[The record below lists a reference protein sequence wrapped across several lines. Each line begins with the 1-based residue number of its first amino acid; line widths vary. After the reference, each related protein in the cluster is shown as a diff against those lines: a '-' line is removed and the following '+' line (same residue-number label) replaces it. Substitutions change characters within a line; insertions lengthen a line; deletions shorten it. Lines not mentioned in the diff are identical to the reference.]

1 VIRPGFVSPVPA
13 WEEFLLKRFILLH
26 AVALCAPGVGLRC
39 GPSLVKPA
47 LEEEGEVYVY
57 FQPLPQEAER
67 LKFTLD
73 HLSLVSVDG
82 GEFPLSLSLDDFS
95 SSSAR
100 RQRFVATGRVP
111 PGRYRGLSYGVKKA
125 TLRGDEGET
134 VLLVPEGPV
143 TADFSFEIRRKQAV
157 VLSLVLRYA
166 ESVRSGFSFSPVFS
180 VYVPAAPPS
189 GLLGYVTNRGDN
201 TITVFDKK
209 SGEVRGMIATGRGP
223 EAVAL
228 DQKAG
233 RAYAALSGEDVID
246 VLDVATGRFVNTIR
260 LNVGDGPAWLAL
272 TPDGRTLLAVN
283 AVSRTLSFI
292 DPQALAE
299 LARIPL
305 GDGPRFV
312 LIDRTGLRCYVFNV
326 VSGTISVV
334 DIAHRA
340 LVATLSTDPG
350 PTMGQFNRKG
360 DKLFVI
366 HEWGPY
372 LSVIDPFSLSVA
384 QRVYVGPTLRNQ
396 GRRHNDMIYDQKD
409 AVQIEVYD
417 PFTLVA
423 GAYIEAM
430 SDVRYMTIDGDENNL
445 VLLSAENKKLMT
457 LNLISRKISA
467 ETDVGENPTWLTMMG
482 ER

>member
-1 VIRPGFVSPVPA
+1 MKRLIVI
-13 WEEFLLKRFILLH
+13 ILLSLS
-26 AVALCAPGVGLRC
+26 ALLVSGCAAA
-39 GPSLVKPA
+39 PSLVKPA
-47 LEEEGEVYVY
+47 LEDEGEVYVY
-57 FQPLPQEAER
+57 FQPLPQEAGR

-82 GEFPLSLSLDDFS
+82 GEFPLSLSLDDFNS
-95 SSSAR
+95 DSAR
-100 RQRFVATGRVP
+100 RQRFVAAGRVP

-125 TLRGDEGET
+125 TLRGDEGEA

-143 TADFSFEIRRKQAV
+143 TADFTFEIRRKQAV

-180 VYVPAAPPS
+180 VYVPSTPAS
-189 GLLGYVTNRGDN
+189 GLVGYVTNRGDN
-201 TITVFDKK
+201 TITVFDKR
-209 SGEVRGMIATGRGP
+209 SGEVRGVIATGRGP
-223 EAVAL
+223 EAIAL

-233 RAYAALSGEDVID
+233 RAYVALSGEDEINVF
-246 VLDVATGRFVNTIR
+246 DVATGRPLNTIR
-260 LNVGDGPAWLAL
+260 LNVGDGPAGLAL

-283 AVSRTLSFI
+283 VVSRTLSII
-292 DPQALAE
+292 DPAVLAE

-326 VSGTISVV
+326 LSNTISVV

-360 DKLFVI
+360 DKLLVI
-366 HEWGPY
+366 HEGGHY
-372 LSVIDPFSLSVA
+372 LSVIDPFSLSVS
-384 QRVYVGPTLRNQ
+384 QRVYVGPGLCAIKVDTN
-396 GRRHNDMIYDQKD
+396 NDMIY
-409 AVQIEVYD
+409 ASRREEVRIEVYD
-417 PFTLVA
+417 PFTLIA
-423 GAYIEAM
+423 GAYIESM
-430 SDVRYMTIDGDENNL
+430 SDVCYMTIDGEENNL
-445 VLLSAENKKLMT
+445 FLLSAENKKLMT
-457 LNLISRKISA
+457 LNLISKKIAA
-467 ETDVGENPTWLTMMG
+467 ETDVGENPAWLTMMG

>member
-1 VIRPGFVSPVPA
+1 MKRLNIIIMLLLSALLVSG
-13 WEEFLLKRFILLH
+13 
-26 AVALCAPGVGLRC
+26 CAAA
-39 GPSLVKPA
+39 PSLVKPV

-57 FQPLPQEAER
+57 LQPLPQEAGR

-73 HLSLVSVDG
+73 HLSLVSSDG
-82 GEFPLSLSLDDFS
+82 NEFPLSLSLTEVNSD
-95 SSSAR
+95 SAR
-100 RQRFVATGRVP
+100 TQRFVATGRVP

-125 TLRGDEGET
+125 TLRGDEGEV

-143 TADFSFEIRRKQAV
+143 TTDFPFEIRRKQAV
-157 VLSLVLRYA
+157 VLSLVLQYA

-180 VYVPAAPPS
+180 VYVPATPAS

-223 EAVAL
+223 AAVAL

-233 RAYAALSGEDVID
+233 KVYAALSGEDEID
-246 VLDVATGRFVNTIR
+246 VLDVTTGRFVNTIR

-283 AVSRTLSFI
+283 AVSRTLSII
-292 DPQALAE
+292 DPLALTE
-299 LARIPL
+299 LARITL

-312 LIDRTGLRCYVFNV
+312 LIDRTGRRCYVFNV
-326 VSGTISVV
+326 ISSTISVI
-334 DIAHRA
+334 DIAHRT

-360 DKLFVI
+360 DKLYVV

-372 LSVIDPFSLSVA
+372 LSVIDPFLLSVV
-384 QRVYVGPTLRNQ
+384 QRVYVGPGLCAIKVDTN
-396 GRRHNDMIYDQKD
+396 NDMIYAARRDE
-409 AVQIEVYD
+409 VRIEVYD

-430 SDVRYMTIDGDENNL
+430 SDVRYMTIDGEENNL
-445 VLLSAENKKLMT
+445 FLLSTENKKLMT
-457 LNLISRKISA
+457 LNLVSKKIAA
-467 ETDVGENPTWLTMMG
+467 ETDVGENPTCLTMMG

>member
-1 VIRPGFVSPVPA
+1 MKVILKVIVAVSA
-13 WEEFLLKRFILLH
+13 LLLSG
-26 AVALCAPGVGLRC
+26 CAAAPL
-39 GPSLVKPA
+39 LVKPA

-57 FQPLPQEAER
+57 FQPLPREAER

-73 HLSLVSVDG
+73 HLFLVSGDG
-82 GEFPLSLSLDDFS
+82 REFPLSLSLDDFNS
-95 SSSAR
+95 DSAR
-100 RQRFVATGRVP
+100 RQRFVAAGRVP
-111 PGRYRGLSYGVKKA
+111 PGRYRGLSCGVKKA
-125 TLRGDEGET
+125 ALRGDEGEA

-143 TADFSFEIRRKQAV
+143 TADFTFEVRRKQAV

-180 VYVPAAPPS
+180 VYVPSTPAS
-189 GLLGYVTNRGDN
+189 GLVGYVTNRGDN
-201 TITVFDKK
+201 TITVFDKR
-209 SGEVRGMIATGRGP
+209 SGEVRGVIATGRGP
-223 EAVAL
+223 EAVVL

-233 RAYAALSGEDVID
+233 RAYVALSGEDKID
-246 VLDVATGRFVNTIR
+246 VLEVATGRSVNTIR
-260 LNVGDGPAWLAL
+260 LNVGDGPAGLAL

-283 AVSRTLSFI
+283 AVARTLSII
-292 DPQALAE
+292 DPAALVE

-305 GDGPRFV
+305 GDDPRFV

-326 VSGTISVV
+326 LSGTISVV

-360 DKLFVI
+360 DKLFVV

-384 QRVYVGPTLRNQ
+384 QRVYVGPGLCAIKIDAN
-396 GRRHNDMIYDQKD
+396 NDMIYAARRDE
-409 AVQIEVYD
+409 VRIEAYD

-423 GAYIEAM
+423 GAYLEAM
-430 SDVRYMTIDGDENNL
+430 SDVRYMTIDGEENSL
-445 VLLSAENKKLMT
+445 VLLSAENRKLMT
-457 LNLISRKISA
+457 LNLISKKITA
-467 ETDVGENPTWLTMMG
+467 ETDVGENPAWLTMMG